1 MSTEDTRFTCR
12 GKKVLQFLGTSTFSE
27 YTVINQIAV
36 AKIDPAAPLE
46 KVCLLGCGVCTGY
59 GAAVNT
65 AQVCVGSRVCVC
77 VLVVEDQCSLY
88 LYSPTLALSKAEDVQ
103 NDFSSS
109 ECC

>member
-1 MSTEDTRFTCR
+1 MMNNSHTIDPPFRAADRYNVMSTEDTRLTCR

-36 AKIDPAAPLE
+36 AKIDPAAPLD

-65 AQVCVGSRVCVC
+65 AQVCA
-77 VLVVEDQCSLY
+77 D
-88 LYSPTLALSKAEDVQ
+88 
-103 NDFSSS
+103 
-109 ECC
+109 